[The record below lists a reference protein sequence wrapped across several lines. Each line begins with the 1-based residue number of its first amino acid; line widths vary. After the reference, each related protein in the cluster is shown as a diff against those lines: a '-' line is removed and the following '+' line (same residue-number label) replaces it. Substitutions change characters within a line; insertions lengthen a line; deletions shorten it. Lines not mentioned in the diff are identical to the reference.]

1 MVWLTRLPSS
11 PARKA
16 LISLSSGHRE
26 AVGSSASWSAALR
39 DGCLNSRPVLFW
51 RFRRRMKTSRPDLR
65 RARTKRRFRPTRRR
79 RGCKVLRCV
88 THFGAHDVDLHG
100 RDPIAYHREHVHP
113 RSVKTA
119 TPCRAASRIWAAERS
134 PPPATSNTGAPRL
147 RAASTLRSSFTGRD
161 ALVKSLPSHD
171 GDVGTCAHGRAA
183 VEHPGEQPDRIPA
196 SSLTDTT
203 SVRPSSGRMQMAA
216 VWLGLPPWPTA
227 LRRR

>member
-1 MVWLTRLPSS
+1 
-11 PARKA
+11 
-16 LISLSSGHRE
+16 
-26 AVGSSASWSAALR
+26 
-39 DGCLNSRPVLFW
+39 
-51 RFRRRMKTSRPDLR
+51 
-65 RARTKRRFRPTRRR
+65 
-79 RGCKVLRCV
+79 VLRCV